1 MRRHL
6 KEDNA
11 VIFTECS
18 ELWCCMTS
26 MVVKNEEPFAPNR
39 LLSYMLLKML
49 NPLEADL
56 IYSPAVLANYES
68 LC

>member
-6 KEDNA
+6 KENNA

-18 ELWCCMTS
+18 KLWCCMTS
-26 MVVKNEEPFAPNR
+26 MAVKNEEPFAPNR

-56 IYSPAVLANYES
+56 ICSPAILADYES
-68 LC
+68 PC